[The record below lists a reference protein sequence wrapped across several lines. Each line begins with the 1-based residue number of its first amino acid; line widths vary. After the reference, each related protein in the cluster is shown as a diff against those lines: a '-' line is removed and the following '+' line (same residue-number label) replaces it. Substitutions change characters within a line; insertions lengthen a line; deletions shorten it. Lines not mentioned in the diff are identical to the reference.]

1 MAARTAGRTLQRY
14 HQILHHVPGRDPI
27 SRDTIKKNVQL
38 IDAWK
43 VLAPQA
49 GPGNSGGHVL
59 PDAVLGRPS
68 VAEPGSVCT
77 QTWIVAGPFAS
88 ENEAQNVAR
97 YMQTTFLRFIVSLR
111 KISQHAMKGVYQWVP
126 QQDWSLDWTD
136 DKLFKKYGITEEE
149 VSFINSVIRP
159 MELEVE

>member
-1 MAARTAGRTLQRY
+1 MNRA
-14 HQILHHVPGRDPI
+14 
-27 SRDTIKKNVQL
+27 TITKNVHL

-88 ENEAQNVAR
+88 EIEADNVAR
-97 YMQTTFLRFIVSLR
+97 YMQTAFLRFVVSLR
-111 KISQHAMKGVYQWVP
+111 KISQHAMRGVYQWVP
-126 QQDWSLDWTD
+126 QQDWKVQWTD
-136 DKLFKKYGITEEE
+136 EKLFEKYGITTEE
-149 VSFINSVIRP
+149 VDFINGVIRP
-159 MELEVE
+159 MELEVA